1 LRKNSTARIM
11 KYNIRKWTYD
21 DFESIIDLGES
32 MWHEGAYAHMTFDR
46 DKVLKMFMTLMS
58 TDKGIGFVAEKQGEI
73 IGGIVVVINNYY
85 FNNEK
90 VANDLALYVDPK
102 HRKSI
107 FVPIRLINA
116 ATEWAK
122 EQGAREFRPGSTVEI
137 ASDKV
142 EKLYKFMKF
151 KTVGHLFKKEL

>member
-1 LRKNSTARIM
+1 MTYK
-11 KYNIRKWTYD
+11 IRKWCYN
-21 DFESIIDLGES
+21 DFDILLDLGET
-32 MWHEGAYAHMTFDR
+32 MWSEGAYADMTFDR
-46 DKVLKMFMTLMS
+46 EKVKKTFTTLLS
-58 TDKGIGFVAEKQGEI
+58 TGKGVGFVAEKQDKI
-73 IGGIVVVINNYY
+73 IGGVVVYITKY
-85 FNNEK
+85 FFNDEK
-90 VANDLALYVDPK
+90 MCSDLALYVDPK
-102 HRKSI
+102 ERKSI

-151 KTVGHLFKKEL
+151 ETVGHLFKKRL